1 MGTTLATLSQA
12 RERERAGRLDAAIED
27 YVAVAAGA
35 GSDLTEIEARC
46 EALRRHS
53 HIRRRRQEYGAALA
67 LCEESFHTATAASL
81 TLAAAHALNGIGLV
95 HLDRGAWD
103 QANDA
108 FDRALTLGGH
118 DPKLRA
124 SIEQNCGIVANIQG
138 DFTTALNRYRR
149 ALAAFEA
156 AGDERGC
163 AVVNHN
169 LGLINADLQR
179 WEEADEHFAASLA
192 LGAKIGDPQLRANAL
207 LMRTEIHLARQRY
220 EDARQGAEEAL
231 RIFDELGVR
240 QGRSEAYR
248 FLGMMYRETGAP
260 ALAEARLRSAMKLAA
275 DAGTSVEEAEA
286 TRELAVLYQQLNRN
300 QDALTLLNTSHR
312 LFQRAGAQAD
322 LKDVTTKVVDLERI
336 YLDLVAT
343 WGRSIESADGYT
355 HGHCER
361 VAQYATTVAHKL
373 GLNDSM
379 ITAVRVGAYLHD
391 VGKVRVPHEI
401 LNKPGRLTPE
411 ERAIM
416 EQHTIYGIEL
426 LASIEFPW
434 PVKPII
440 RSHHEKQDGSG
451 YPDRLRG
458 EEVPLTAQII
468 GIVDMYD
475 ALTTTRSYRAA
486 MSHEEALAE
495 INKCAHWWRADVVSA
510 FVSMSSTR

>member
-1 MGTTLATLSQA
+1 MATTLATLSQA

-35 GSDLTEIEARC
+35 GTDIAEVEARC
-46 EALRRHS
+46 EALRRHAM
-53 HIRRRRQEYGAALA
+53 IRRRRQEYGAAIA
-67 LCEESFHTATAASL
+67 LCEESYHTAMAANLSL
-81 TLAAAHALNGIGLV
+81 MASRALNNLGIV
-95 HLDRGAWD
+95 HMDKGSWD
-103 QANDA
+103 SALDA
-108 FDRALTLGGH
+108 FERGLTLGGH
-118 DPKLRA
+118 DPGTRA
-124 SIEQNCGIVANIQG
+124 SIEQNCGIVANIRG
-138 DFTTALNRYRR
+138 DFTTALDRYQR
-149 ALAAFEA
+149 ALAAFA
-156 AGDERGC
+156 AVGDDRGC
-163 AVVNHN
+163 ALVNHN
-169 LGLINADLQR
+169 LGMICADLQR
-179 WEEADEHFAASLA
+179 WEAADGHFASALSLMD
-192 LGAKIGDPQLRANAL
+192 KIGEPQLRANAL

-260 ALAEARLRSAMKLAA
+260 ALAEARLRSAMKLAS
-275 DAGTSVEEAEA
+275 DAGTNVEEAEA

-300 QDALTLLNTSHR
+300 QDALTLLNMAHR
-312 LFQRAGAQAD
+312 LFQRSGAQAD
-322 LKDVTTKVVDLERI
+322 LKDVTTKVADLERI

-361 VAQYATTVAHKL
+361 VAQYAATVATRL
-373 GLNDSM
+373 GLNESM

-411 ERAIM
+411 EREVM

-458 EEVPLTAQII
+458 DEVPLTAQII

-475 ALTTTRSYRAA
+475 ALTTTRSYRKA
-486 MSHEEALAE
+486 MSHDEAVAE
-495 INKCAHWWRADVVSA
+495 INKCAHWWRPDVVSA
-510 FVSMSSTR
+510 FLTTIS

>member
-1 MGTTLATLSQA
+1 M
-12 RERERAGRLDAAIED
+12 
-27 YVAVAAGA
+27 
-35 GSDLTEIEARC
+35 
-46 EALRRHS
+46 
-53 HIRRRRQEYGAALA
+53 IRRRRQEYGAAVA
-67 LCEESFHTATAASL
+67 LCEQSYHTALAADLGLAASYAL
-81 TLAAAHALNGIGLV
+81 NALATVHIERGTWAAAMDALE
-95 HLDRGAWD
+95 RG
-103 QANDA
+103 
-108 FDRALTLGGH
+108 LTLGGYH
-118 DPKLRA
+118 PPLRA
-124 SIEQNCGIVANIQG
+124 LIEVNCGIIANIQG
-138 DFTTALNRYRR
+138 DFATALDRYQR
-149 ALAAFEA
+149 ALAAFAA
-156 AGDERGC
+156 AGDDRGC
-163 AVVNHN
+163 AIVNHN
-169 LGLINADLQR
+169 LGMICADLQR
-179 WEEADEHFAASLA
+179 WEEADGHFAASLTLA
-192 LGAKIGDPQLRANAL
+192 ERLGEPQLRANAL
-207 LMRTEIHLARQRY
+207 LQRTEIHLARQRY

-260 ALAEARLRSAMKLAA
+260 ALAEARLRSAMKLAN
-275 DAGTSVEEAEA
+275 DAGTNIEEAEA

-300 QDALTLLNTSHR
+300 QDALTLLNTAHR
-312 LFQRAGAQAD
+312 LFQRSGAQAD

-361 VAQYATTVAHKL
+361 VAQYATSVATRL

-401 LNKPGRLTPE
+401 LNKPGRLTPA
-411 ERAIM
+411 EREIM
-416 EQHTIYGIEL
+416 EQHTVYGIEL

-451 YPDRLRG
+451 YPDKLRG

-486 MSHEEALAE
+486 MSHAEALAE
-495 INKCAHWWRADVVSA
+495 INKCAHWWRPDVVSA
-510 FVSMSSTR
+510 FLAMIG

>member
-1 MGTTLATLSQA
+1 
-12 RERERAGRLDAAIED
+12 
-27 YVAVAAGA
+27 
-35 GSDLTEIEARC
+35 
-46 EALRRHS
+46 
-53 HIRRRRQEYGAALA
+53 
-67 LCEESFHTATAASL
+67 
-81 TLAAAHALNGIGLV
+81 
-95 HLDRGAWD
+95 
-103 QANDA
+103 
-108 FDRALTLGGH
+108 
-118 DPKLRA
+118 
-124 SIEQNCGIVANIQG
+124 
-138 DFTTALNRYRR
+138 
-149 ALAAFEA
+149 
-156 AGDERGC
+156 
-163 AVVNHN
+163 
-169 LGLINADLQR
+169 LQR
-179 WEEADEHFAASLA
+179 WEEADTHFAASLELA
-192 LGAKIGDPQLRANAL
+192 TKIGETQLRANAL
-207 LMRTEIHLARQRY
+207 LQRTEIHLARQRY

-260 ALAEARLRSAMKLAA
+260 ALAEARLRSSMKLAS
-275 DAGTSVEEAEA
+275 DAGTNVEEAEA

-300 QDALTLLNTSHR
+300 QDALTLLNTAHR
-312 LFQRAGAQAD
+312 LFQRSGAQAD

-361 VAQYATTVAHKL
+361 VAQYATTVATRL
-373 GLNDSM
+373 GLNESM
-379 ITAVRVGAYLHD
+379 VTAVRVGAYLHD

-401 LNKPGRLTPE
+401 LNKPGRLTPA
-411 ERAIM
+411 EREIM
-416 EQHTIYGIEL
+416 EQHTVYGIEL

-458 EEVPLTAQII
+458 DEVPLTAQII

-486 MSHEEALAE
+486 MSHADAVAE
-495 INKCAHWWRADVVSA
+495 INKCSHWWRPDVVSA
-510 FVSMSSTR
+510 FLSSLD

>member
-1 MGTTLATLSQA
+1 MSADLGL
-12 RERERAGRLDAAIED
+12 
-27 YVAVAAGA
+27 VAA
-35 GSDLTEIEARC
+35 
-46 EALRRHS
+46 
-53 HIRRRRQEYGAALA
+53 Y
-67 LCEESFHTATAASL
+67 
-81 TLAAAHALNGIGLV
+81 ALNGIGIV
-95 HLDRGAWD
+95 HIDRGAWE
-103 QANDA
+103 AAMDA
-108 FDRALTLGGH
+108 FERALTLGGH
-118 DPKLRA
+118 HPPLRA
-124 SIEQNCGIVANIQG
+124 LVEVNCGIVANIQG
-138 DFTTALNRYRR
+138 DFTTALSRYQR

-156 AGDERGC
+156 AGDDNGC
-163 AVVNHN
+163 AVANHN
-169 LGLINADLQR
+169 LGMINADLQR
-179 WEEADEHFAASLA
+179 WEEADEHFAAALA
-192 LGAKIGDPQLRANAL
+192 FGERIGDRQLRANAL
-207 LMRTEIHLARQRY
+207 LMRTEIHLHRQRY

-260 ALAEARLRSAMKLAA
+260 ALAEARLRSAMKLAV

-300 QDALTLLNTSHR
+300 QDALNLLNTSHR

-322 LKDVTTKVVDLERI
+322 LKDVTTKVADLERI

-361 VAQYATTVAHKL
+361 VAQYAMTVAQKL
-373 GLNDSM
+373 GLNESM
-379 ITAVRVGAYLHD
+379 TTAVRVGAYLHD

-411 ERAIM
+411 EREIM

-440 RSHHEKQDGSG
+440 RSHHEKVDGSG
-451 YPDRLRG
+451 YPDRLHG
-458 EEVPLTAQII
+458 DEVPLTAQII

-486 MSHEEALAE
+486 MTHADALAE
-495 INKCAHWWRADVVSA
+495 IQKCARWWRADVVSA
-510 FVSMSSTR
+510 FLETIR

>member
-1 MGTTLATLSQA
+1 
-12 RERERAGRLDAAIED
+12 
-27 YVAVAAGA
+27 VAAHLSLIA
-35 GSDLTEIEARC
+35 AR
-46 EALRRHS
+46 ALNNLGIVHMDKAS
-53 HIRRRRQEYGAALA
+53 WGAALDA
-67 LCEESFHTATAASL
+67 FER
-81 TLAAAHALNGIGLV
+81 GLV
-95 HLDRGAWD
+95 
-103 QANDA
+103 
-108 FDRALTLGGH
+108 LGGH
-118 DPKLRA
+118 DPGTRA
-124 SIEQNCGIVANIQG
+124 SIEQNCGIVANIRG
-138 DFTTALNRYRR
+138 DFTTALDRYQR
-149 ALAAFEA
+149 ALAAFAA
-156 AGDERGC
+156 AGDDRGC
-163 AVVNHN
+163 AIVNHN
-169 LGLINADLQR
+169 LGMICADLQR
-179 WEEADEHFAASLA
+179 WEEADGHFAASLA
-192 LGAKIGDPQLRANAL
+192 LAEKVGETQLRANAL
-207 LMRTEIHLARQRY
+207 LQRTEIHLARQRY

-260 ALAEARLRSAMKLAA
+260 ALAEARLRSAMRLAS
-275 DAGTSVEEAEA
+275 DAGTNIEEAEA

-300 QDALTLLNTSHR
+300 QDALTLLNTAHR
-312 LFQRAGAQAD
+312 LFQRSGAQAD
-322 LKDVTTKVVDLERI
+322 LKDVTTKVADLERI

-361 VAQYATTVAHKL
+361 VAQYATTVATKL

-379 ITAVRVGAYLHD
+379 VTAVRVGAYLHD

-401 LNKPGRLTPE
+401 LNKPGRLTPA
-411 ERAIM
+411 EREIM
-416 EQHTIYGIEL
+416 EQHTVYGIEL

-458 EEVPLTAQII
+458 DEVPLTAQII

-486 MSHEEALAE
+486 MSHDEALAE
-495 INKCAHWWRADVVSA
+495 INRCAHWWRPEVISA
-510 FVSMSSTR
+510 FLSTLV